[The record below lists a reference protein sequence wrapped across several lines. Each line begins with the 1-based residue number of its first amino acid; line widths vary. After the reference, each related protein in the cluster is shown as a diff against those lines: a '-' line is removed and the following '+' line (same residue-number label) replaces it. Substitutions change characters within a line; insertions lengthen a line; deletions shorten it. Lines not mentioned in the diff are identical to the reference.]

1 MMNMQGAFDYF
12 GLPENA
18 SEEEIIDV
26 FQRRRSALELKELY
40 STPDQIA
47 KIQLELREL
56 GRAYVAAMENTAKP
70 ITLHREFPVE
80 VSRKQIGM
88 IYMMVVLVLFVM
100 IASRS
105 MNQPEP
111 EIAASVLAADS
122 ETIPERFPDM
132 EVDDESEQPVP
143 AAAPVEGISVTSDAE
158 MVVEP
163 APTQLVQ
170 KRASGI
176 NALEV
181 KSRWI
186 KFITDNH
193 LPPIQLSAEQNMQ
206 NALAAISAGNTEIA
220 DAEFQTASTM
230 FESSL
235 VELKNLVPLR
245 RQATE
250 LKEKITGIPQEV
262 LQAWKLDNATG
273 EAGGVFD
280 TAEQA
285 LGSGSFDSAGDAYR
299 NAAAL
304 YQKLWEQ
311 IQSADPVLRIETV
324 PENARIRIMNI
335 RPRYQSGMLLQP
347 GKYDLEISAEGYQT
361 YRKWI
366 PLDAGTYEP
375 VVIHLER

>member
-1 MMNMQGAFDYF
+1 M
-12 GLPENA
+12 
-18 SEEEIIDV
+18 
-26 FQRRRSALELKELY
+26 
-40 STPDQIA
+40 
-47 KIQLELREL
+47 
-56 GRAYVAAMENTAKP
+56 
-70 ITLHREFPVE
+70 
-80 VSRKQIGM
+80 
-88 IYMMVVLVLFVM
+88 
-100 IASRS
+100 
-105 MNQPEP
+105 
-111 EIAASVLAADS
+111 
-122 ETIPERFPDM
+122 
-132 EVDDESEQPVP
+132 
-143 AAAPVEGISVTSDAE
+143 
-158 MVVEP
+158 
-163 APTQLVQ
+163 
-170 KRASGI
+170 
-176 NALEV
+176 